1 MTANMY
7 VNQIV
12 KKIKCSGK
20 KRKEIRRQLLADLE
34 IDLQNGETMAAVM
47 LRMGEPIVIAEEFNQ
62 NLPDRERKLYKR
74 GILLKTTGC
83 IAAVLVLLICAVLWF
98 LPKTAQ
104 IEKSGIFQ
112 AEALEE
118 RSREVIRL
126 LDAQDYE
133 ALKKMSIDEIK
144 AVLNKDSIDQA
155 RASVSSDWGDFIEFG
170 KFYMQEYTQM
180 GKTLALVQINT
191 AYKNTSV
198 TYTILFDKSM
208 KIAGLYMK

>member
-34 IDLQNGETMAAVM
+34 IDLMNGETMAAVM

-74 GILLKTTGC
+74 GILWKIIGG
-83 IAAVLVLLICAVLWF
+83 IAAVLLLLIVLALWF
-98 LPKTAQ
+98 LPKAAN
-104 IEKSGIFQ
+104 IEDSGIFQ
-112 AEALEE
+112 AKALEE

-126 LDAQDYE
+126 LDAEDYE
-133 ALKKMSIDEIK
+133 ALKQISVDEMK
-144 AVLNKDSIDQA
+144 EFLNKDAIEQA
-155 RASVSSDWGDFIEFG
+155 KTSVSSDWGAFIEFG

-198 TYTILFDKSM
+198 TYTFFFDKSM